1 MGEII
6 FLRLDC
12 SGCDVQLRIR
22 LENAGRK
29 VRCPSCE
36 SLTSS
41 PTVDQ
46 LEHLRS
52 LDDLPAPMMTEA
64 NDDQIAEMA
73 TA

>member
-1 MGEII
+1 MGEIM

-22 LENAGRK
+22 LENAGKK
-29 VRCPSCE
+29 VSCPSCE

-41 PTVDQ
+41 PSAEQIDR
-46 LEHLRS
+46 LRS
-52 LDDLPAPMMTEA
+52 LDELPPPMMTEA
-64 NDDQIAEMA
+64 NDDQVAEMA